1 MKKFLFKFSIFLFI
15 PVLIISGLEIHIH
28 YIKSTL
34 LSNNNF
40 KNTFKDEVDQYAW
53 INELK
58 SNNISLLAGSSSV
71 KYSLS
76 CRQLGQ
82 LSKNKIQFA
91 NISQNARD
99 PLVTYFILKKL
110 NLKKVKTI
118 YFGLDPWI
126 FTKSYYRHRNPL
138 LYLDLNFYEAVRLN
152 SELNNNVL
160 KYRVIN
166 LFKRK
171 NTETKKNFN
180 IPKDFGSET
189 LTKHPSNF
197 DNPKD
202 WFQVKSYGWSTIQ
215 FKYLK
220 KIVTLCKMNN
230 IKFVA
235 FIPPKRSSFNYAYK
249 NDCAKIH
256 KEYVQLLDYYKLNV
270 SVFGKFTDLEKLG
283 DTENFADAF
292 HLNMKGQ
299 NKYSKLF
306 FQLIHTKHKILSKN
320 YKWL

>member
-1 MKKFLFKFSIFLFI
+1 MFLLI
-15 PVLIISGLEIHIH
+15 PVIIISGFEIYIY
-28 YIKSTL
+28 YIKSEL
-34 LSNNNF
+34 LSNNNLR
-40 KNTFKDEVDQYAW
+40 NTFKEEVDQYAW

-58 SNNISLLAGSSSV
+58 SNNISILAGSSSV

-82 LSKNKIQFA
+82 LSDNKIQFA

-99 PLVTYFILKKL
+99 PLVTYFILKKM
-110 NLKKVKTI
+110 NLKKVKSI

-126 FTKSYYRHRNPL
+126 FTKSYYRHRNHL
-138 LYLDLNFYEAVRLN
+138 LYLDLNFYQAVRLN

-166 LFKRK
+166 LFKIK
-171 NTETKKNFN
+171 NTETSKNFK

-189 LTKHPSNF
+189 LTQHPSNF
-197 DNPKD
+197 NNPKD
-202 WFQVKSYGWSTIQ
+202 WFQVKTYGWSTIQ

-235 FIPPKRSSFNYAYK
+235 FIPPKQSSFNRAYK
-249 NDCAKIH
+249 NDCTKMH
-256 KEYVQLLDYYKLNV
+256 KEYVQLLDDYKLNV
-270 SVFGKFTDLEKLG
+270 SVFGKFNDLEKLG
-283 DTENFADAF
+283 DAENFADAF

-306 FQLIHTKHKILSKN
+306 FQQINTKHKILSKN